1 MIPLGDADVQRR
13 TFPYVTVALILIN
26 AVVFVYEFSLSD
38 LEQHIFILKNGL
50 IPAELTSGQE
60 FHYLGNRFGDSLD
73 ILSPFGTWAT
83 LLTSMFLHGGWLHI
97 IFNML
102 FLWGFGGNVEDRV
115 GHVKYLV
122 FYLVAGLAASM
133 AQVGIDMD
141 SRIPM
146 VGASGAIAGVLGAYL
161 ILHPFNRIN
170 VLIIFVFITAV
181 RVPAGAGA
189 RSVVRIGAVQG
200 NSGNVG
206 AGNSRRRR
214 GLFCPCGRLPSRLS
228 HDGCLQAA
236 GPRATDTPSAWSP
249 HPILAWPAFVLRL
262 PTPTA

>member
-13 TFPYVTVALILIN
+13 MFPYVTVALILIN

-60 FHYLGNRFGDSLD
+60 FRYLGNRLGDSLD

-141 SRIPM
+141 SQIPM

-181 RVPAGAGA
+181 RVPAVLVLGAWFILELFKGTVGTLGPETA
-189 RSVVRIGAVQG
+189 GGGVAYFAHVGGFLAGFLMMAVYKLLVREPLIP
-200 NSGNVG
+200 
-206 AGNSRRRR
+206 RRPGRTIQYWR
-214 GLFCPCGRLPSRLS
+214 GRPLC
-228 HDGCLQAA
+228 
-236 GPRATDTPSAWSP
+236 
-249 HPILAWPAFVLRL
+249 
-262 PTPTA
+262 